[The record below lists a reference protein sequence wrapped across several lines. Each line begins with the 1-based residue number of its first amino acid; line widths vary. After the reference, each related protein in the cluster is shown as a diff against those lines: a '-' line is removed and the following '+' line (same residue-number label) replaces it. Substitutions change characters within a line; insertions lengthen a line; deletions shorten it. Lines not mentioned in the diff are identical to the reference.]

1 MGDATEFLKTL
12 GGSAAKTSK
21 EIVSRYNPLYA
32 IGEELTN
39 ISKKSYF
46 GEDAIDKL
54 TQERI
59 ASGELG
65 EDGLGLTKTT
75 QANLDK
81 NDAYIRSLYD
91 QRKTLGSWVV

>member
-1 MGDATEFLKTL
+1 MQSEKNLQISQRNHTL
-12 GGSAAKTSK
+12 S
-21 EIVSRYNPLYA
+21 
-32 IGEELTN
+32 
-39 ISKKSYF
+39 
-46 GEDAIDKL
+46 EDAIDKL

-91 QRKTLGSWVV
+91 PEKDTGFMGGLKKMNRDPYKTKVLFLIHLQHLD